1 MKKMNLLVMSLV
13 SAAALSFSSCSS
25 NDDLGGGAGTQSQV
39 KGFYMTLAVQT
50 PTSNETR
57 TSIENPIPT
66 EDATAEEAAVKNGT
80 FYLVDANGSVV
91 FSKTL
96 TEADWAGASGA
107 IKNPTTA
114 AKDGKTTL
122 QIEVENVAAGA
133 TYKVYFKAGSTNM
146 DTVEPLTI
154 KTGTSKAG
162 VFTATGITQT
172 FTSTGAFAKP
182 CDTDN
187 NFSMFNQNDATTN
200 GNGYTVTFTDA
211 NKVENNPAKVKYNN
225 TESESGS
232 AIKIERVTARVDVP
246 TSTENLLGEYPTNA
260 SQALK
265 NAIDDAKKKV
275 SKIELVRYAL
285 SNVTNKTYVMQN
297 WNVADKVWSLAIPTD
312 ATLSQTKDAF
322 GEKYLLKDGGFKAL
336 KGAKNDY
343 IFENNKDEATAMYF
357 EYKVTLDA
365 NQFKDAAGELMPAD
379 FQDGTFYRYNNV
391 IYTSFAQIMKAY
403 EDVTG
408 LFDGKSATDLQT
420 KLAEAKRKPTA
431 ETEKS
436 VETKLAEFREKY
448 GIEVFNE
455 GKTYYKQVIKDNQ
468 LSKNVIQRNTIYRLN
483 VNKIFNVGA
492 QVPNGEI
499 DKNGLFYLD
508 VTVTVNPWVLNTQN
522 VELGD

>member
-25 NDDLGGGAGTQSQV
+25 NDDLGGGAGTQQSQV

-50 PTSNETR
+50 PTSNGTR
-57 TSIENPIPT
+57 TSINDVPK
-66 EDATAEEAAVKNGT
+66 EDATAVEAAVKNGT
-80 FYLVDANGSVV
+80 FYLVDANGAVV

-96 TEADWAGASGA
+96 TGQDWTGA
-107 IKNPTTA
+107 IKDQA
-114 AKDGKTTL
+114 GSQKDGKTTL
-122 QIEVENVAAGA
+122 QIQVENVAAGA

-146 DTVEPLTI
+146 DTVEPFTI
-154 KTGTSKAG
+154 TTGTKKTG
-162 VFTATGITQT
+162 VFTADGITQT
-172 FTSTGAFAKP
+172 FTSTAAFAKP
-182 CDTDN
+182 CDTDD

-211 NKVENNPAKVKYNN
+211 NKVETTPAKVMYNEV
-225 TESESGS
+225 ESP
-232 AIKIERVTARVDVP
+232 IKIERVTARVDVP
-246 TSTENLLGEYPTNA
+246 TSTENLLAEYPTNA

-275 SKIELVRYAL
+275 TKIELVRYAL
-285 SNVTNKTYVMQN
+285 SNVTNMAYVMQN
-297 WNVADKVWSLAIPTD
+297 WNVANNVWSLAIPTG

-343 IFENNKDEATAMYF
+343 IFENNMSDATAMYF

-365 NQFKDAAGELMPAD
+365 NQFKNAAGELMPAD

-391 IYTSFAQIMKAY
+391 IYTSFEQIMKAY

-408 LFDGKSATDLQT
+408 LFQGQT
-420 KLAEAKRKPTA
+420 AAQLKTELENAKKV
-431 ETEKS
+431 ETTEGAKD
-436 VETKLAEFREKY
+436 VETKLSEFRAKY

-468 LSKNVIQRNTIYRLN
+468 LDKNVIQRNTIYRLQ

-499 DKNGLFYLD
+499 DKNGMFYLD

>member
-25 NDDLGGGAGTQSQV
+25 NDDLTGGAGTQSQV

-50 PTSNETR
+50 PTSNSTR

-66 EDATAEEAAVKNGT
+66 EDATAAEAAVKNGT
-80 FYLVDANGSVV
+80 FYLVDANGAVV

-96 TEADWAGASGA
+96 TGQDWTGA
-107 IKNPTTA
+107 IKDQA
-114 AKDGKTTL
+114 DSQKDGKSTL
-122 QIEVENVAAGA
+122 KIEVENVAAGA

-146 DTVEPLTI
+146 DTVEPFTI
-154 KTGTSKAG
+154 TTGTSKTG

-172 FTSTGAFAKP
+172 FTSTSAFAKP

-211 NKVENNPAKVKYNN
+211 NKVETTPAKVMYNN
-225 TESESGS
+225 AES

-246 TSTENLLGEYPTNA
+246 TSTEVLLGEYPANA

-265 NAIDDAKKKV
+265 HAIDDAKKKV

-297 WNVADKVWSLAIPTD
+297 WNVVDKVWNLAIPTD
-312 ATLSQTKDAF
+312 ATLSQKKDAF

-336 KGAKNDY
+336 NGATNDY

-357 EYKVTLDA
+357 EYKVTLDESK
-365 NQFKDAAGELMPAD
+365 FEGKAD
-379 FQDGTFYRYNNV
+379 CTDGTFYRYNNV
-391 IYTSFAQIMKAY
+391 IYTSFEQIMKAY
-403 EDVTG
+403 EDVAG
-408 LFDGKSATDLQT
+408 LFQGKTA
-420 KLAEAKRKPTA
+420 AELKTELEKAKEV
-431 ETEKS
+431 ETVEGAKD
-436 VETKLAEFREKY
+436 VETKLSEFRAKY

-468 LSKNVIQRNTIYRLN
+468 LDKNVIQRNTIYRLK

>member
-1 MKKMNLLVMSLV
+1 MKKMNLLAMSLV

-25 NDDLGGGAGTQSQV
+25 NDDLTGGAGTQSQV

-66 EDATAEEAAVKNGT
+66 EDATAVEAAVKSGT

-96 TEADWAGASGA
+96 SNQDWTGA
-107 IKNPTTA
+107 IKDQDGSK
-114 AKDGKTTL
+114 KDGKTTL
-122 QIEVENVAAGA
+122 QIQVENVAAGA
-133 TYKVYFKAGSTNM
+133 TYKVYFKAGSTAM
-146 DTVEPLTI
+146 DGVAEPVAAGT
-154 KTGTSKAG
+154 TGI
-162 VFTATGITQT
+162 FTATGIEKT
-172 FTSTGAFAKP
+172 FTSTAAFAKP

-200 GNGYTVTFTDA
+200 GNGYTVKFTDA
-211 NKVENNPAKVKYNN
+211 NKVETTPAKVMYNN
-225 TESESGS
+225 TES

-246 TSTENLLGEYPTNA
+246 TSAENLVGEYPANA

-275 SKIELVRYAL
+275 TKIELVRYAL
-285 SNVTNKTYVMQN
+285 SNITNKAYVMQN
-297 WNVADKVWSLAIPTD
+297 WDVANSVWSLAIPTD

-322 GEKYLLKDGGFKAL
+322 GEKYLFKDGGFKAL
-336 KGAKNDY
+336 TGATNDY
-343 IFENNKDEATAMYF
+343 IFENNKSDATAMYF

-365 NQFKDAAGELMPAD
+365 NQFKNATGELMPAD

-391 IYTSFAQIMKAY
+391 IYTSFDQIMKAY
-403 EDVTG
+403 AEVAG
-408 LFDGKSATDLQT
+408 LFEGKTAAQLKTELT
-420 KLAEAKRKPTA
+420 EAKTEPTV

-436 VETKLAEFREKY
+436 VETKLAEFRAKY

-468 LSKNVIQRNTIYRLN
+468 LDKNVIQRNTIYRLQ

>member
-1 MKKMNLLVMSLV
+1 MNLLVMSLV

-25 NDDLGGGAGTQSQV
+25 NDDLTGGAGTQSQV

-50 PTSNETR
+50 PTSNGTR

-66 EDATAEEAAVKNGT
+66 EDATAVEAAVKNGT

-96 TEADWAGASGA
+96 TGQDWTGA
-107 IKNPTTA
+107 IKDQA
-114 AKDGKTTL
+114 GSQKDGKTTL
-122 QIEVENVAAGA
+122 QIQVENVAAGA

-146 DTVEPLTI
+146 DTVEPFTI
-154 KTGTSKAG
+154 TTGTKKTG
-162 VFTATGITQT
+162 VFTADGITQT
-172 FTSTGAFAKP
+172 FTSTAAFAKP

-211 NKVENNPAKVKYNN
+211 NKVETTPAKVMYNEV
-225 TESESGS
+225 ESP
-232 AIKIERVTARVDVP
+232 IKIERVTARVDVP
-246 TSTENLLGEYPTNA
+246 TSTENLLAEYPTNA

-275 SKIELVRYAL
+275 TKIELVRYAL
-285 SNVTNKTYVMQN
+285 SNVTNKAYVMQN
-297 WNVADKVWSLAIPTD
+297 WNVANNVWSLAIPTG

-343 IFENNKDEATAMYF
+343 IFENNMSDATAMYF

-365 NQFKDAAGELMPAD
+365 NQFKNAAGELMPAD

-391 IYTSFAQIMKAY
+391 IYTSFEQIMKAY

-408 LFDGKSATDLQT
+408 LFEGKTAAQLKTEL
-420 KLAEAKRKPTA
+420 ENAKKV
-431 ETEKS
+431 ETTEGAKD
-436 VETKLAEFREKY
+436 VETKLSEFRAKY

-468 LSKNVIQRNTIYRLN
+468 LDKNVIQRNTIYRLQ

-508 VTVTVNPWVLNTQN
+508 VTVTVNPWVLNVQG

>member
-1 MKKMNLLVMSLV
+1 MNLLVMSLV

-25 NDDLGGGAGTQSQV
+25 NDDLTGGAGTQSQV

-50 PTSNETR
+50 PTSNGTR

-80 FYLVDANGSVV
+80 FYLVDANGAIV

-96 TEADWAGASGA
+96 TGQDWTGA
-107 IKNPTTA
+107 IKGQTGSQKN
-114 AKDGKTTL
+114 GKTTL
-122 QIEVENVAAGA
+122 QIQVENVAAGA

-146 DTVEPLTI
+146 DTVEPFTI
-154 KTGTSKAG
+154 TTGTKKTG
-162 VFTATGITQT
+162 VFTVDGIKQT
-172 FTSTGAFAKP
+172 FTAQNPFDKTCAGDK
-182 CDTDN
+182 

-211 NKVENNPAKVKYNN
+211 NKVETTPAKVMYNEV
-225 TESESGS
+225 ESP
-232 AIKIERVTARVDVP
+232 IKIERVTARVDVP
-246 TSTENLLGEYPTNA
+246 TSTENLLAEYPTNA

-275 SKIELVRYAL
+275 TKIELVRYAL
-285 SNVTNKTYVMQN
+285 SNVTNKAYVMQN
-297 WNVADKVWSLAIPTD
+297 WNVANNVWSLAIPTG

-343 IFENNKDEATAMYF
+343 IFENNMSDATAMYF

-365 NQFKDAAGELMPAD
+365 NQFKNAAGELMPAD

-391 IYTSFAQIMKAY
+391 IYTSFEQIMKAY

-408 LFDGKSATDLQT
+408 LFEGKTAAQLKTEL
-420 KLAEAKRKPTA
+420 ENAKKV
-431 ETEKS
+431 ETTEGAKD
-436 VETKLAEFREKY
+436 VETKLSEFRAKY

-455 GKTYYKQVIKDNQ
+455 GKTYYKQVITDNQ
-468 LSKNVIQRNTIYRLN
+468 LSKNVIQRNTIYRLQ

-508 VTVTVNPWVLNTQN
+508 VTVTVNPWVLNVQG

>member
-1 MKKMNLLVMSLV
+1 MNLLAMSLV
-13 SAAALSFSSCSS
+13 SAAALSFSSCSN

-50 PTSNETR
+50 PTSNGTR

-66 EDATAEEAAVKNGT
+66 EDATAAEAAVKNGT
-80 FYLVDANGSVV
+80 FYLVDANGAVV

-96 TEADWAGASGA
+96 TGQDWTGA
-107 IKNPTTA
+107 IKDQTGSQ
-114 AKDGKTTL
+114 KDGKTTL
-122 QIEVENVAAGA
+122 QIQVENVAAGA

-146 DTVEPLTI
+146 DTVEPFTI
-154 KTGTSKAG
+154 TTGTSKTG

-187 NFSMFNQNDATTN
+187 NFSMFNQNDATTD

-211 NKVENNPAKVKYNN
+211 NKVEATPAKVMYNN
-225 TESESGS
+225 AER

-246 TSTENLLGEYPTNA
+246 TSSTEALLGEYPANA

-275 SKIELVRYAL
+275 TKIELVRYAL
-285 SNVTNKTYVMQN
+285 SNITNKAYVMQN
-297 WNVADKVWSLAIPTD
+297 WNVANSVWSLAIPTD
-312 ATLSQTKDAF
+312 ATLAQTKDAF

-336 KGAKNDY
+336 KGATNDY
-343 IFENNKDEATAMYF
+343 IFENNKEDATAMYF

-365 NQFKDAAGELMPAD
+365 NQFKNAAGELMPAD
-379 FQDGTFYRYNNV
+379 FEDGTFYRYNNV
-391 IYTSFAQIMKAY
+391 IYTSFDQIMKAY
-403 EDVTG
+403 ADVAG
-408 LFDGKSATDLQT
+408 LFESKTAAQLKTE
-420 KLAEAKRKPTA
+420 LAEAKTKPTV

-436 VETKLAEFREKY
+436 VETKLSEFRAKY

-468 LSKNVIQRNTIYRLN
+468 LDKNVIQRNTIYRLQ

-508 VTVTVNPWVLNTQN
+508 VTVTVNPWVLNVQG

>member
-1 MKKMNLLVMSLV
+1 MNLLVMSLV

-25 NDDLGGGAGTQSQV
+25 NDDLTGGAGTQLQV

-50 PTSNETR
+50 PTSNGTR

-66 EDATAEEAAVKNGT
+66 EDATAVEAAVKNGT

-96 TEADWAGASGA
+96 TGQDWTGA
-107 IKNPTTA
+107 IKDQA
-114 AKDGKTTL
+114 GSQKDGKTTL
-122 QIEVENVAAGA
+122 QIQVENVAAGA

-146 DTVEPLTI
+146 DTVEPFTI
-154 KTGTSKAG
+154 TTGTKKTG
-162 VFTATGITQT
+162 VFTADGITQT
-172 FTSTGAFAKP
+172 FTSTAAFAKP

-211 NKVENNPAKVKYNN
+211 NKVETTPAKVMYNEV
-225 TESESGS
+225 ESP
-232 AIKIERVTARVDVP
+232 IKIERVTARVDVP
-246 TSTENLLGEYPTNA
+246 TSTENLLAEYPTNA

-275 SKIELVRYAL
+275 TKIELVRYAL
-285 SNVTNKTYVMQN
+285 SNVTNKAYVMQN
-297 WNVADKVWSLAIPTD
+297 WNVANNVWSLAIPTG

-343 IFENNKDEATAMYF
+343 IFENNMSDATAMYF

-365 NQFKDAAGELMPAD
+365 NQFKNAAGELMPAD

-391 IYTSFAQIMKAY
+391 IYTSFEQIMKAY

-408 LFDGKSATDLQT
+408 LFEGKTAAQLKTEL
-420 KLAEAKRKPTA
+420 ENAKKV
-431 ETEKS
+431 ETTEGAKD
-436 VETKLAEFREKY
+436 VETKLSEFRAKY

-468 LSKNVIQRNTIYRLN
+468 LDKNVIQRNTIYRLQ

-508 VTVTVNPWVLNTQN
+508 VTVTVNPWVLNVQG

>member
-1 MKKMNLLVMSLV
+1 MKKMNLLAMSLV

-107 IKNPTTA
+107 IKNPATA
-114 AKDGKTTL
+114 AKEGKTTL
-122 QIEVENVAAGA
+122 KIEVENVAAGA
-133 TYKVYFKAGSTNM
+133 TYKVYFKAGSTKM
-146 DTVEPLTI
+146 DNVEPLNI
-154 KTGTSKAG
+154 KTGTSLPG
-162 VFTATGITQT
+162 IFTTDGITQT
-172 FTSTGAFAKP
+172 FSANTCAV
-182 CDTDN
+182 DN
-187 NFSMFNQNDATTN
+187 DFSMFNQNDATRD
-200 GNGYTVTFTDA
+200 GNGYTVRFTNA
-211 NKVENNPAKVKYNN
+211 NKEGADNFVPAEVKYDGK
-225 TESESGS
+225 T
-232 AIKIERVTARVDVP
+232 APIKIERVTARVDVP
-246 TSTENLLGEYPTNA
+246 TSASTLTTEPLPADA
-260 SQALK
+260 SAALK
-265 NAIDDAKKKV
+265 KAVEDAKNKV
-275 SKIELVRYAL
+275 TKIELVQYAL

-297 WNVADKVWSLAIPTD
+297 WNVANSVWSLAIPTD
-312 ATLSQTKDAF
+312 AKLSQIKDDF
-322 GEKYLLKDGGFKAL
+322 GDKYLLKDGGFKPL
-336 KGAKNDY
+336 TGATNDY
-343 IFENNKDEATAMYF
+343 IFENNKSDATAMYF
-357 EYKVTLDA
+357 EYKVTLDG

-408 LFDGKSATDLQT
+408 LFDGKSATDLKTELTQ
-420 KLAEAKRKPTA
+420 AKTEPTV
-431 ETEKS
+431 ES
-436 VETKLAEFREKY
+436 VETKLAEFRDKY
-448 GIEVFNE
+448 DIEVFNE
-455 GKTYYKQVIKDNQ
+455 GKTYYKQVITDKQLGKD
-468 LSKNVIQRNTIYRLN
+468 VIQRNTIYRLN

-499 DKNGLFYLD
+499 DKNGLFYLN
-508 VTVTVNPWVLNTQN
+508 VTVTVNPWVLNTQD
-522 VELGD
+522 VSLGD

>member
-25 NDDLGGGAGTQSQV
+25 NDDLGGGAGTQQSQV

-50 PTSNETR
+50 PTSNGTR
-57 TSIENPIPT
+57 TSINDVPK

-80 FYLVDANGSVV
+80 FYLVDANGAVV

-96 TEADWAGASGA
+96 TGQDWTGA
-107 IKNPTTA
+107 IKGQTGSQ
-114 AKDGKTTL
+114 KDGRTTL
-122 QIEVENVAAGA
+122 QIQVENVAAGA

-146 DTVEPLTI
+146 DTVEPFTI
-154 KTGTSKAG
+154 TTGTKKTG
-162 VFTATGITQT
+162 VFTADGITQT
-172 FTSTGAFAKP
+172 FTSTAAFAKP
-182 CDTDN
+182 CDTDD

-211 NKVENNPAKVKYNN
+211 NKVETTPAKVMYNN
-225 TESESGS
+225 QES

-246 TSTENLLGEYPTNA
+246 TSTEALLGEYPTNA

-275 SKIELVRYAL
+275 TKIELVRYAL

-297 WNVADKVWSLAIPTD
+297 WNVANNVWSLAIPTD
-312 ATLSQTKDAF
+312 ARLAQTKEAF
-322 GEKYLLKDGGFKAL
+322 GDKYLLKDGGFKAM
-336 KGAKNDY
+336 KGATNDY

-379 FQDGTFYRYNNV
+379 FEDGTFYRYNNV
-391 IYTSFAQIMKAY
+391 IYTSFEQIMKAY

-408 LFDGKSATDLQT
+408 LFQGQTAGKLQEE
-420 KLAEAKRKPTA
+420 LAEAKKEPTA
-431 ETEKS
+431 DTEKS
-436 VETKLAEFREKY
+436 VETKLSEFRDKY

-468 LSKNVIQRNTIYRLN
+468 LDQNVIQRNTIYRLQ

-499 DKNGLFYLD
+499 DKNGMFYLD
-508 VTVTVNPWVLNTQN
+508 VTVTVNPWVLNTQD

>member
-13 SAAALSFSSCSS
+13 SAAALSFSSCSN
-25 NDDLGGGAGTQSQV
+25 NDDLTGGGAGTQSQV

-50 PTSNETR
+50 PTSNGTR

-66 EDATAEEAAVKNGT
+66 EDATAVEAAVKNGT
-80 FYLVDANGSVV
+80 FYLVDSKGTVV

-96 TEADWAGASGA
+96 TAQNWSGA
-107 IKNPTTA
+107 VKDQTDSK
-114 AKDGKTTL
+114 KDGKTTL
-122 QIEVENVAAGA
+122 QIQVENVAAGA
-133 TYKVYFKAGSTNM
+133 TYKVYFKAGSTAM
-146 DTVEPLTI
+146 DGVTEPVAAGT
-154 KTGTSKAG
+154 TGI
-162 VFTATGITQT
+162 FTATGIEKT
-172 FTSTGAFAKP
+172 FTSTAAFAKP

-187 NFSMFNQNDATTN
+187 NFSMFNQHDATTN

-211 NKVENNPAKVKYNN
+211 NKVEATPAKVKYNN
-225 TESESGS
+225 VESP
-232 AIKIERVTARVDVP
+232 IKIERVTARVDVP
-246 TSTENLLGEYPTNA
+246 TSTEVLLGEYPANA
-260 SQALK
+260 TQALK

-275 SKIELVRYAL
+275 TKIELVRYAL

-297 WNVADKVWSLAIPTD
+297 WDVANSVWSLAIPTD
-312 ATLSQTKDAF
+312 ATLSQTKDDF
-322 GEKYLLKDGGFKAL
+322 GSKYLLKDGCFKAL
-336 KGAKNDY
+336 KDAKNDY
-343 IFENNKDEATAMYF
+343 IFENNKDDATAMYF

-365 NQFKDAAGELMPAD
+365 NQFKNAAGELLPAD

-391 IYTSFAQIMKAY
+391 IYTSFEQIYKAY
-403 EDVTG
+403 ADVAG
-408 LFDGKSATDLQT
+408 LFEGKTAAQLKTELD
-420 KLAEAKRKPTA
+420 EAKKEPTV

-436 VETKLAEFREKY
+436 VETKLSEFRAKY

-455 GKTYYKQVIKDNQ
+455 GKTYYKQVITDNQ
-468 LSKNVIQRNTIYRLN
+468 LSKNVIQRNTIYRLQ

>member
-25 NDDLGGGAGTQSQV
+25 NDDLTGGAGTQSQV

-50 PTSNETR
+50 PTSNGTR
-57 TSIENPIPT
+57 TSIEETTPT

-80 FYLVDANGSVV
+80 FYLVDANGAVV

-96 TEADWAGASGA
+96 TGQDWTGA
-107 IKNPTTA
+107 IKGQTGSQKN
-114 AKDGKTTL
+114 GKTTL
-122 QIEVENVAAGA
+122 QIQVENVAAGA

-146 DTVEPLTI
+146 DTVEPFTI
-154 KTGTSKAG
+154 TTGTKKTG
-162 VFTATGITQT
+162 VFTVDGIKQT
-172 FTSTGAFAKP
+172 FTAQNPFDKTCAGDK
-182 CDTDN
+182 

-211 NKVENNPAKVKYNN
+211 NKVETTPAKVMYNN
-225 TESESGS
+225 EES

-246 TSTENLLGEYPTNA
+246 TSTEELLGEYPANA

-265 NAIDDAKKKV
+265 NAIDDAKEKV

-285 SNVTNKTYVMQN
+285 SNVTNKAYVMQN
-297 WNVADKVWSLAIPTD
+297 WNVANNVWSLAIPTG

-322 GEKYLLKDGGFKAL
+322 GEKYLLKDGGFKAM
-336 KGAKNDY
+336 KGATNDY
-343 IFENNKDEATAMYF
+343 IFENNMSDATAMYF

-365 NQFKDAAGELMPAD
+365 NQFKNAAGELMPAD

-408 LFDGKSATDLQT
+408 LFEGKTAA
-420 KLAEAKRKPTA
+420 KLKTELENAKKV
-431 ETEKS
+431 ETTEGAKD
-436 VETKLAEFREKY
+436 VETKLSEFRAKY

-455 GKTYYKQVIKDNQ
+455 GKTYYKQVITDNQ
-468 LSKNVIQRNTIYRLN
+468 LSKNVIQRNTIYRLQ

-508 VTVTVNPWVLNTQN
+508 VTVTVNPWVLNTQD

>member
-25 NDDLGGGAGTQSQV
+25 NDDLGGSAGTQSQV

-57 TSIENPIPT
+57 TILPDGT
-66 EDATAEEAAVKNGT
+66 DKREDATAVEAAVKNGT

-96 TEADWAGASGA
+96 SNQDWTGA
-107 IKNPTTA
+107 IKDQSDSK
-114 AKDGKTTL
+114 KDGKTTL

-133 TYKVYFKAGSTNM
+133 TYKVYFKAGSTDM
-146 DTVEPLTI
+146 DEVEPFTI
-154 KTGTSKAG
+154 ATGTSKAG
-162 VFTATGITQT
+162 VFTTEGITQT
-172 FTSTGAFAKP
+172 FSAKSDFAKP
-182 CDTDN
+182 CAVDN
-187 NFSMFNQNDATTN
+187 DFSMFNQNDATTN
-200 GNGYTVTFTDA
+200 GNGYTVKFTNQ
-211 NKVENNPAKVKYNN
+211 NKEGAKDFKPAEVTYGGKV
-225 TESESGS
+225 
-232 AIKIERVTARVDVP
+232 APIKIERVTARVDVP
-246 TSTENLLGEYPTNA
+246 TSASTLTEEALPADA
-260 SQALK
+260 SAALK
-265 NAIDDAKKKV
+265 KAVEDAKKKV

-297 WNVADKVWSLAIPTD
+297 WDVADNVWSLAIPSD
-312 ATLSQTKDAF
+312 ATLSQTKDDF
-322 GEKYLLKDGGFKAL
+322 GDKYLLKDGGFKAMN
-336 KGAKNDY
+336 GATNDY
-343 IFENNKDEATAMYF
+343 IFENIKDKATAMYF
-357 EYKVTLDA
+357 EYKVTL
-365 NQFKDAAGELMPAD
+365 KDMTNAD
-379 FQDGTFYRYNNV
+379 FSDGTFYRYNNV
-391 IYTSFAQIMKAY
+391 IYTSFDQIMKAY
-403 EDVTG
+403 AEVAG
-408 LFDGKSATDLQT
+408 LFEGKSAAQLKTELT
-420 KLAEAKRKPTA
+420 EAKTEPTV

-436 VETKLAEFREKY
+436 VETKLAEFRAKY

-468 LSKNVIQRNTIYRLN
+468 LDKNVIQRNTIYRLQ

>member
-1 MKKMNLLVMSLV
+1 MKKMNLLAMSLV
-13 SAAALSFSSCSS
+13 SAAALSFSSCSN

-50 PTSNETR
+50 PTSNGTR

-66 EDATAEEAAVKNGT
+66 EDATAVEAAVKNGT
-80 FYLVDANGSVV
+80 FYLVDKNGSVV

-96 TEADWAGASGA
+96 SNQDWTGA
-107 IKNPTTA
+107 IKGQDKSQ
-114 AKDGKTTL
+114 KDGKTVL

-146 DTVEPLTI
+146 DTVEPFTI
-154 KTGTSKAG
+154 ATGTSKAG
-162 VFTATGITQT
+162 VFTVDGIKQT
-172 FTSTGAFAKP
+172 FTSTSAFAKP
-182 CDTDN
+182 CATDN

-211 NKVENNPAKVKYNN
+211 NKVETTPAKVMYNN
-225 TESESGS
+225 AES

-246 TSTENLLGEYPTNA
+246 TSTEALLGEYPANA

-275 SKIELVRYAL
+275 TKIELVRYAL
-285 SNVTNKTYVMQN
+285 SNITNKAYVMQN
-297 WNVADKVWSLAIPTD
+297 WNVANSVWSLAIPTD

-336 KGAKNDY
+336 KGATNDY
-343 IFENNKDEATAMYF
+343 IFENNKDDATAMYF

-365 NQFKDAAGELMPAD
+365 NQFKNAAGELMPAD
-379 FQDGTFYRYNNV
+379 CTDGTFYRYNNV

-408 LFDGKSATDLQT
+408 LFEGKTAAQLKTELD
-420 KLAEAKRKPTA
+420 EAKKEPTA
-431 ETEKS
+431 KTEKS
-436 VETKLAEFREKY
+436 VETKLSEFRAKY

-468 LSKNVIQRNTIYRLN
+468 LDKNVIQRNTIYRLQ

-508 VTVTVNPWVLNTQN
+508 VTVTVNPWVLNVQG

>member
-1 MKKMNLLVMSLV
+1 MNLLAMSLV
-13 SAAALSFSSCSS
+13 SAAALSFSSCSN

-50 PTSNETR
+50 PTSNGTR

-66 EDATAEEAAVKNGT
+66 EDATAAEAAVKNGT
-80 FYLVDANGSVV
+80 FYLVDANGAVV

-96 TEADWAGASGA
+96 TGQDWTGA
-107 IKNPTTA
+107 IKDQTGSQ
-114 AKDGKTTL
+114 KDGKTTL
-122 QIEVENVAAGA
+122 QIQVENVAAGA

-146 DTVEPLTI
+146 DTVEPFTI
-154 KTGTSKAG
+154 TTGTSKTG

-172 FTSTGAFAKP
+172 FTSKGAFAKP

-187 NFSMFNQNDATTN
+187 NFSMFNQNDATTD

-211 NKVENNPAKVKYNN
+211 NKVEATPAKVMYNN
-225 TESESGS
+225 AER

-246 TSTENLLGEYPTNA
+246 TSTEALLGEYPANA

-275 SKIELVRYAL
+275 TKIELVRYAL
-285 SNVTNKTYVMQN
+285 SNITNKAYVMQN
-297 WNVADKVWSLAIPTD
+297 WNVANSVWSLAIPTD
-312 ATLSQTKDAF
+312 ATLAQTKDAF

-336 KGAKNDY
+336 KGATNDY
-343 IFENNKDEATAMYF
+343 IFENNKDDATAMYF

-365 NQFKDAAGELMPAD
+365 NQFKNAAGELMPAD
-379 FQDGTFYRYNNV
+379 CPDGTFYRYNNV

-408 LFDGKSATDLQT
+408 LFEGKTAAQLKTELD
-420 KLAEAKRKPTA
+420 EAKKEPTA
-431 ETEKS
+431 ATEKS
-436 VETKLAEFREKY
+436 VETKLAEFRAKY

-468 LSKNVIQRNTIYRLN
+468 LDKNVIQRNTIYRLQ

-508 VTVTVNPWVLNTQN
+508 VTVTVNPWVLNVQG

>member
-13 SAAALSFSSCSS
+13 SAAAFSFSSCSS
-25 NDDLGGGAGTQSQV
+25 NDDLTGGAGTQSQV

-50 PTSNETR
+50 PTSNGTR

-66 EDATAEEAAVKNGT
+66 EDATAVEAAVKSGT

-96 TEADWAGASGA
+96 SNQDWTGA
-107 IKNPTTA
+107 IKDQDGSK
-114 AKDGKTTL
+114 KDGKTTL

-146 DTVEPLTI
+146 DTVEPFTI
-154 KTGTSKAG
+154 TTGTKKTG
-162 VFTATGITQT
+162 VFTVDGITQT
-172 FTSTGAFAKP
+172 FTSTAAFAKP

-211 NKVENNPAKVKYNN
+211 NKVETTPAKVMYNEV
-225 TESESGS
+225 ESP
-232 AIKIERVTARVDVP
+232 IKIERVTARVDVP

-265 NAIDDAKKKV
+265 NAIDDAKEKV

-297 WNVADKVWSLAIPTD
+297 WNKAESGWSLLIPDD

-322 GEKYLLKDGGFKAL
+322 GEKYLFKDGGFKAL
-336 KGAKNDY
+336 TGATNDY
-343 IFENNKDEATAMYF
+343 IFENNKSDATAMYF

-365 NQFKDAAGELMPAD
+365 NQFKNATGKLMPAD

-391 IYTSFAQIMKAY
+391 IYTSFDQIMKAY
-403 EDVTG
+403 ADVAG
-408 LFDGKSATDLQT
+408 LFKGQNADQLKKELTED
-420 KLAEAKRKPTA
+420 KKEPTV
-431 ETEKS
+431 ENEKS
-436 VETKLAEFREKY
+436 VETKLAEFRAKY

-468 LSKNVIQRNTIYRLN
+468 LDKNVIQRNTIYRLQ

-508 VTVTVNPWVLNTQN
+508 VTVTVNPWVLNTQD

>member
-1 MKKMNLLVMSLV
+1 MNLLVMSLV

-25 NDDLGGGAGTQSQV
+25 NDDLTGGAGTQSQV

-50 PTSNETR
+50 PTSNGTR

-66 EDATAEEAAVKNGT
+66 EDATAAEAAVKNGT
-80 FYLVDANGSVV
+80 FYLVDANGAVV

-96 TEADWAGASGA
+96 TGQDWTGA
-107 IKNPTTA
+107 IKDQA
-114 AKDGKTTL
+114 GSQKDGKTTL
-122 QIEVENVAAGA
+122 QIQVENVAAGA

-146 DTVEPLTI
+146 DTVEPFTI
-154 KTGTSKAG
+154 TTGTKKTG
-162 VFTATGITQT
+162 VFTADGITQT
-172 FTSTGAFAKP
+172 FTSTAAFAKP

-211 NKVENNPAKVKYNN
+211 NKVETTPAKVMYNEV
-225 TESESGS
+225 ESP
-232 AIKIERVTARVDVP
+232 IKIERVTARVDVP
-246 TSTENLLGEYPTNA
+246 TSTEKLLGEYPANA

-265 NAIDDAKKKV
+265 NAIDDAKEKV

-285 SNVTNKTYVMQN
+285 SNVTNKAYVMQN
-297 WNVADKVWSLAIPTD
+297 WNVANNVWSLAIPTG

-365 NQFKDAAGELMPAD
+365 NKFKNAAGELMPAD

-391 IYTSFAQIMKAY
+391 IYTSFEQIMKAY

-408 LFDGKSATDLQT
+408 LFEGKTAAQLKTEL
-420 KLAEAKRKPTA
+420 ENAKKV
-431 ETEKS
+431 ETTEGAKD
-436 VETKLAEFREKY
+436 VETKLSEFRAKY

-468 LSKNVIQRNTIYRLN
+468 LDKNVIQRNTIYRLQ

-508 VTVTVNPWVLNTQN
+508 VTVTVNPWVLNTQD

>member
-25 NDDLGGGAGTQSQV
+25 NDDLTGGAGTQSQV

-50 PTSNETR
+50 PTSNGTR

-66 EDATAEEAAVKNGT
+66 EDATAAEAAVKNGT
-80 FYLVDANGSVV
+80 FYLVDANGAVV

-96 TEADWAGASGA
+96 TGQDWTGA
-107 IKNPTTA
+107 IKDQA
-114 AKDGKTTL
+114 DSQKDGKSTL
-122 QIEVENVAAGA
+122 KIEVENVAAGA

-146 DTVEPLTI
+146 DTVEPFTI
-154 KTGTSKAG
+154 TTGTSKTG

-172 FTSTGAFAKP
+172 FTSTSAFAKP

-211 NKVENNPAKVKYNN
+211 NKVETTPAKVMYNN
-225 TESESGS
+225 AES

-246 TSTENLLGEYPTNA
+246 TSTEVLLGEYPANA

-265 NAIDDAKKKV
+265 HAIDDAKKKV

-297 WNVADKVWSLAIPTD
+297 WNVVDKVWNLAIPTD
-312 ATLSQTKDAF
+312 ATLSQKKDAF
-322 GEKYLLKDGGFKAL
+322 GDKYLLKEGGFKAL
-336 KGAKNDY
+336 NGATNDY

-357 EYKVTLDA
+357 EYKVTLDGSK
-365 NQFKDAAGELMPAD
+365 FEGTAD
-379 FQDGTFYRYNNV
+379 CTDGTFYRYNNV
-391 IYTSFAQIMKAY
+391 IYTSFEQIMKAY
-403 EDVTG
+403 KDVAG
-408 LFDGKSATDLQT
+408 LFEGKTA
-420 KLAEAKRKPTA
+420 AELKTELEKAKEV
-431 ETEKS
+431 ETVEGAKD
-436 VETKLAEFREKY
+436 VETKLSEFRAKY

-468 LSKNVIQRNTIYRLN
+468 LDKNVIQRNTIYRLK

>member
-13 SAAALSFSSCSS
+13 SATALSFSSCSS
-25 NDDLGGGAGTQSQV
+25 NDDLTGGAGTQSQV

-50 PTSNETR
+50 PTSNGTR
-57 TSIENPIPT
+57 TSIKETTPT
-66 EDATAEEAAVKNGT
+66 EDATAVEAAVKNGT
-80 FYLVDANGSVV
+80 FYLVDANGAVV

-96 TEADWAGASGA
+96 TGQDWTGA
-107 IKNPTTA
+107 IKDQA
-114 AKDGKTTL
+114 GSQKDGKTTL
-122 QIEVENVAAGA
+122 QIQVENVAAGA

-146 DTVEPLTI
+146 DTVEPFTI
-154 KTGTSKAG
+154 TTGTKKTG
-162 VFTATGITQT
+162 VFTADGIKQT
-172 FTSTGAFAKP
+172 FTSTAAFAKP

-211 NKVENNPAKVKYNN
+211 NKVETTPAKVMYNEV
-225 TESESGS
+225 ESP
-232 AIKIERVTARVDVP
+232 IKIERVTARVDVP
-246 TSTENLLGEYPTNA
+246 TSTEALLGEYPTNA

-275 SKIELVRYAL
+275 TKIELVRYAL
-285 SNVTNKTYVMQN
+285 SNVTNKAYVMQN
-297 WNVADKVWSLAIPTD
+297 WNVANNVWSLAIPTG

-343 IFENNKDEATAMYF
+343 IFENNMSDATAMYF

-365 NQFKDAAGELMPAD
+365 NQFKNAAGELMPAD

-391 IYTSFAQIMKAY
+391 IYTSFDQIMKAY

-408 LFDGKSATDLQT
+408 LFQGQT
-420 KLAEAKRKPTA
+420 AGQLKEELAEAKKEYTADIVKP
-431 ETEKS
+431 
-436 VETKLAEFREKY
+436 VETKLSEFRAKY

-468 LSKNVIQRNTIYRLN
+468 LDKNVIQRNTIYRLQ

-508 VTVTVNPWVLNTQN
+508 VTVTVNPWVLNTQD

>member
-1 MKKMNLLVMSLV
+1 MNLLVMSLV

-25 NDDLGGGAGTQSQV
+25 NDDLTGGGAGTQSQV

-50 PTSNETR
+50 PTSNGTR

-66 EDATAEEAAVKNGT
+66 EDATAAEAAVKNGT

-96 TEADWAGASGA
+96 SNQDWTGA
-107 IKNPTTA
+107 IKGQTGSQ
-114 AKDGKTTL
+114 KDGKTTL
-122 QIEVENVAAGA
+122 QIQVENVAAGA
-133 TYKVYFKAGSTNM
+133 TYKVYFKADSTNM
-146 DTVEPLTI
+146 DTVEPFTI
-154 KTGTSKAG
+154 TTGNKKTG
-162 VFTATGITQT
+162 VFTVDGIKQT
-172 FTSTGAFAKP
+172 FTSTANFAKP

-211 NKVENNPAKVKYNN
+211 NKVETTPAKVMYNEV
-225 TESESGS
+225 ESP
-232 AIKIERVTARVDVP
+232 IKIERVTARVDVP
-246 TSTENLLGEYPTNA
+246 TSTENLSGEYPTNA

-297 WNVADKVWSLAIPTD
+297 WDVANRVWSLAIPTD
-312 ATLSQTKDAF
+312 ATLSQKKDAF

-343 IFENNKDEATAMYF
+343 IFENNKDDATAMYF

-365 NQFKDAAGELMPAD
+365 NQFKNAAGELIPAD

-391 IYTSFAQIMKAY
+391 IYTSFEQIMKAY

-408 LFDGKSATDLQT
+408 LFEGKTAAQLKTEL
-420 KLAEAKRKPTA
+420 ENAKKA
-431 ETEKS
+431 ETTEGAKD
-436 VETKLAEFREKY
+436 VETKLSEFRAKY

-455 GKTYYKQVIKDNQ
+455 GKTYYKQVITDNQ
-468 LSKNVIQRNTIYRLN
+468 LSKNVIQRNTIYRLQ

-508 VTVTVNPWVLNTQN
+508 VTVTVNPWVLNVQG

>member
-25 NDDLGGGAGTQSQV
+25 NDDLTGGAGTQSQV

-50 PTSNETR
+50 PTSNGTR

-66 EDATAEEAAVKNGT
+66 EDATAAEAAVKNGT
-80 FYLVDANGSVV
+80 FYLVDANGAVV

-96 TEADWAGASGA
+96 TGQDWTGA
-107 IKNPTTA
+107 IKDQA
-114 AKDGKTTL
+114 GSQKDGKTTL
-122 QIEVENVAAGA
+122 QIQVENVAAGA

-146 DTVEPLTI
+146 DTVEPFTI
-154 KTGTSKAG
+154 TTGTKKTG
-162 VFTATGITQT
+162 VFTADGIKQT
-172 FTSTGAFAKP
+172 FTSTAAFAKP

-211 NKVENNPAKVKYNN
+211 NKVETTPAKVMYNEV
-225 TESESGS
+225 ESP
-232 AIKIERVTARVDVP
+232 IKIERVTARVDVP

-275 SKIELVRYAL
+275 TKIELVRYAL
-285 SNVTNKTYVMQN
+285 SNVTNKAYVMQN
-297 WNVADKVWSLAIPTD
+297 WNVANNVWSLAIPTG

-343 IFENNKDEATAMYF
+343 IFENNMSDATAMYF

-365 NQFKDAAGELMPAD
+365 NQFKNAAGELMPAD

-408 LFDGKSATDLQT
+408 LFDGKSATDLQ
-420 KLAEAKRKPTA
+420 KELAEAKKEPTA

-436 VETKLAEFREKY
+436 VETKLSEFRAQY

-468 LSKNVIQRNTIYRLN
+468 LDKNVIQRNTIYRLQ

-508 VTVTVNPWVLNTQN
+508 VTVTVNPWVLNTQD

>member
-1 MKKMNLLVMSLV
+1 MNLLTMSLV
-13 SAAALSFSSCSS
+13 SAAALSFSSCSN

-50 PTSNETR
+50 PTSNGTR

-66 EDATAEEAAVKNGT
+66 EDATAVEAAVKNGT
-80 FYLVDANGSVV
+80 FYLVDKNGSVV

-96 TEADWAGASGA
+96 SNQDWTGA
-107 IKNPTTA
+107 IKGQDKSQ
-114 AKDGKTTL
+114 KDGKTVL

-146 DTVEPLTI
+146 DTVEPFTI
-154 KTGTSKAG
+154 ATGTSKAG
-162 VFTATGITQT
+162 VFTVDGIKQT
-172 FTSTGAFAKP
+172 FKSTSAFAKP
-182 CDTDN
+182 CATDN

-211 NKVENNPAKVKYNN
+211 NKVETTPAKVMYNN
-225 TESESGS
+225 AES

-246 TSTENLLGEYPTNA
+246 TSTEDLLGEYPANA

-275 SKIELVRYAL
+275 TKIELVRYAL
-285 SNVTNKTYVMQN
+285 SNITNKAYVMQN
-297 WNVADKVWSLAIPTD
+297 WNVANSVWSLAIPTD

-336 KGAKNDY
+336 KGATNDY
-343 IFENNKDEATAMYF
+343 IFENNKDDATAMYF

-365 NQFKDAAGELMPAD
+365 NQFKNAAGELMPAD
-379 FQDGTFYRYNNV
+379 CTDGTFYRYNNV

-408 LFDGKSATDLQT
+408 LFEGKTAAQLKTELD
-420 KLAEAKRKPTA
+420 EAKKEPTA

-436 VETKLAEFREKY
+436 VETKLAEFRAKY

-468 LSKNVIQRNTIYRLN
+468 LDKNVIQRNTIYRLQ

-508 VTVTVNPWVLNTQN
+508 VTVTVNPWVLNVQG

>member
-25 NDDLGGGAGTQSQV
+25 NDDLTGGAGTQSQV

-50 PTSNETR
+50 PTSNGTR
-57 TSIENPIPT
+57 TSIEETTPK
-66 EDATAEEAAVKNGT
+66 EDATAVEAAVKNGT
-80 FYLVDANGSVV
+80 FYLVDANGAVV

-96 TEADWAGASGA
+96 TGQDWTGA
-107 IKNPTTA
+107 IKDQA
-114 AKDGKTTL
+114 GSQKDGKTTL
-122 QIEVENVAAGA
+122 QIQVENVAAGA

-146 DTVEPLTI
+146 DTVEPFTI
-154 KTGTSKAG
+154 TTGTKKTG
-162 VFTATGITQT
+162 VFTVDGIKQT
-172 FTSTGAFAKP
+172 FTAQNPFDKTCAGDK
-182 CDTDN
+182 

-211 NKVENNPAKVKYNN
+211 NKVETTPAKVMYNN
-225 TESESGS
+225 EES

-246 TSTENLLGEYPTNA
+246 TSTEELLGEYPANA

-265 NAIDDAKKKV
+265 NAIDDAKEKV

-285 SNVTNKTYVMQN
+285 SNVTNKAYVMQN
-297 WNVADKVWSLAIPTD
+297 WNVANNVWSLAIPTG

-343 IFENNKDEATAMYF
+343 IFENNMSDATAMYF

-365 NQFKDAAGELMPAD
+365 NQFKNAAGELMPAD

-391 IYTSFAQIMKAY
+391 IYTSFEQIMKAY

-408 LFDGKSATDLQT
+408 LFEGKTAAQLKTEL
-420 KLAEAKRKPTA
+420 ENAKKV
-431 ETEKS
+431 ETTEGAKD
-436 VETKLAEFREKY
+436 VETKLSEFRAKY

-468 LSKNVIQRNTIYRLN
+468 LDKNVIQRNTIYRLQ

-508 VTVTVNPWVLNTQN
+508 VTVTVNPWVLNTQD

>member
-25 NDDLGGGAGTQSQV
+25 NDDLAGGAGTQSQV

-66 EDATAEEAAVKNGT
+66 EDATAVEAAVKSGT

-96 TEADWAGASGA
+96 SNQDWTGA
-107 IKNPTTA
+107 IKDQDGSK
-114 AKDGKTTL
+114 KDGKTTL

-146 DTVEPLTI
+146 DTVEPFTI

-225 TESESGS
+225 TES

-246 TSTENLLGEYPTNA
+246 TSKEALLGEYPANA

-265 NAIDDAKKKV
+265 NAIDDAKEKV

-297 WNVADKVWSLAIPTD
+297 WNVANSVWSLAIPTD
-312 ATLSQTKDAF
+312 AKLSQIKDDF
-322 GEKYLLKDGGFKAL
+322 GDKYLLKDCGFKAMN
-336 KGAKNDY
+336 GATNDY

-357 EYKVTLDA
+357 EYKVTL
-365 NQFKDAAGELMPAD
+365 KDMTNAD
-379 FQDGTFYRYNNV
+379 FSDGTFYRYNNV
-391 IYTSFAQIMKAY
+391 IYTSFAQIFKAY

-408 LFDGKSATDLQT
+408 LFESKTAAQLKTELE
-420 KLAEAKRKPTA
+420 EAKTEPTDKNA
-431 ETEKS
+431 KS
-436 VETKLAEFREKY
+436 VETKLSEFRAKY

-468 LSKNVIQRNTIYRLN
+468 LDKNVIQRNTIYRLQ

-508 VTVTVNPWVLNTQN
+508 VTVTVNPWVLNTQG

>member
-13 SAAALSFSSCSS
+13 SAAALSFSSCSN
-25 NDDLGGGAGTQSQV
+25 NDDLTGGAGSQSQV

-50 PTSNETR
+50 PTSNGTR
-57 TSIENPIPT
+57 TSIENPIPK

-80 FYLVDANGSVV
+80 FYLVDANGAVV

-96 TEADWAGASGA
+96 TGQDWTGA
-107 IKNPTTA
+107 IKDQTGSQ
-114 AKDGKTTL
+114 KDGRTTL
-122 QIEVENVAAGA
+122 QIQVENVAAGA

-146 DTVEPLTI
+146 DTVEPFTI
-154 KTGTSKAG
+154 TTGTKKTG
-162 VFTATGITQT
+162 VFTVDGIKQT
-172 FTSTGAFAKP
+172 FTAQNPFDKTCAGDK
-182 CDTDN
+182 
-187 NFSMFNQNDATTN
+187 NFSMFNQNDATTK

-211 NKVENNPAKVKYNN
+211 NKVETTPAKVMYNN
-225 TESESGS
+225 QES

-246 TSTENLLGEYPTNA
+246 TSTEALLGEYPTNA

-275 SKIELVRYAL
+275 TKIELVRYAL

-297 WNVADKVWSLAIPTD
+297 WDVVDKVWSLAIPTD
-312 ATLSQTKDAF
+312 ATLSQKKEAF
-322 GEKYLLKDGGFKAL
+322 GDKYLLKDGGFKDM
-336 KGAKNDY
+336 KGATNDY

-379 FQDGTFYRYNNV
+379 FEDGTFYRYNNV
-391 IYTSFAQIMKAY
+391 IYTSFDQIMKAY

-408 LFDGKSATDLQT
+408 LFQGQTAGQLQEE
-420 KLAEAKRKPTA
+420 LAEAKKEPTA
-431 ETEKS
+431 DTEKS
-436 VETKLAEFREKY
+436 VETKLSEFRAKY

-455 GKTYYKQVIKDNQ
+455 GKTYYKQVITDNQ
-468 LSKNVIQRNTIYRLN
+468 LSKNVIQRNTIYRLQ

-499 DKNGLFYLD
+499 DKNGMFYLD
-508 VTVTVNPWVLNTQN
+508 VTVTVNPWVLNTQD